1 MWVSS
6 TAKSVVSVIHPA
18 TNKVI
23 AEIPV
28 GANPRFMAAGEG
40 FVWTLNQG
48 TGTVTKIDP
57 RTMKVVATIDAGV
70 PGTGGDIAT
79 GEGALW
85 VTQKTIPVSRI
96 DPASN
101 KVTAQLVWPR
111 RRRHADWPRLRVAL

>member
-28 GANPRFMAAGEG
+28 GPKPRFMAAGEG
-40 FVWTLNQG
+40 YVWTLNQG
-48 TGTVTKIDP
+48 SGTVTKIDP

-70 PGTGGDIAT
+70 PGT
-79 GEGALW
+79 
-85 VTQKTIPVSRI
+85 
-96 DPASN
+96 
-101 KVTAQLVWPR
+101 R
-111 RRRHADWPRLRVAL
+111 RRYRDG